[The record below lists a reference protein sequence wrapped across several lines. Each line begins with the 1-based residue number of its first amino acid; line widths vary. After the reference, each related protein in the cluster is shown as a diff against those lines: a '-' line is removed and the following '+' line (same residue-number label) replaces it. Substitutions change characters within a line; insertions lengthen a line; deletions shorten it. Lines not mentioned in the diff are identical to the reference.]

1 MELSLRTVLVILGSL
16 FMLGIL
22 VDGFRRMRRARQEA
36 LKIDVQGNF
45 QFPEEGFSSELP
57 NGGAR
62 IIGDSTQ
69 SELLEEAYAFKDQLD
84 ELPGLS
90 ALDEA
95 DNGTDDSLSDS
106 INPHPSDESVYSDED
121 DFQIASYSDS
131 HTEEKSENNSI
142 DDFDFSPESDFDEEN
157 HDKPDENISE
167 EVVESTIEVTNST
180 ETSPINL
187 DEHVPLLMDVEELGL
202 ELDPLPVSRS
212 SESLFETVLSE
223 PSEEQDADHDVESDI
238 SKPEILER
246 QSDDQDGV
254 DSEEISSVSPESET
268 DNTLSDQDNAV
279 EKIEEMVVPEGVVS
293 EGVEAEVSN
302 NGRQYVEDMT
312 TQAAYA
318 PVKKPGPNAEVL
330 ADREPP
336 SLVLITHVVPHDKD
350 GFCGEDILYLVNNCD
365 LRHGE
370 KGIFHRF
377 ENPNGEGRVQ
387 FSMANSF
394 NPGTF
399 DPETMLH
406 ERIYGLSLFL
416 SLPGP
421 EKAMDAFEAMSEM
434 ASVIARNLGGEV
446 HDETHSIMALQTI
459 EHNRQQVRD
468 FVRRQKIAGKK

>member
-45 QFPEEGFSSELP
+45 QFPDEGFSSELP

-62 IIGDSTQ
+62 VIGESTQ
-69 SELLEEAYAFKDQLD
+69 SELLEEAYVFKDQLD

-95 DNGTDDSLSDS
+95 ETKAEESLSDS
-106 INPHPSDESVYSDED
+106 IKSSISEDGVYSGEP
-121 DFQIASYSDS
+121 DFQTDTYGGS
-131 HTEEKSENNSI
+131 HTEEKAENNI
-142 DDFDFSPESDFDEEN
+142 EDFDFSPESEIDEKSQEKFD
-157 HDKPDENISE
+157 DSLRE
-167 EVVESTIEVTNST
+167 EVVEKTIEVTSQT
-180 ETSPINL
+180 EASPINL

-202 ELDPLPVSRS
+202 ELDPLPVSNS
-212 SESLFETVLSE
+212 SESLFETPLSE
-223 PSEEQDADHDVESDI
+223 NAEEHDAEQHVDADTE
-238 SKPEILER
+238 KTEILER
-246 QSDDQDGV
+246 NYDDQEGV
-254 DSEEISSVSPESET
+254 AAESALSISHEFQKDKLFNDQDETVEKSEE
-268 DNTLSDQDNAV
+268 AV
-279 EKIEEMVVPEGVVS
+279 TPEGL
-293 EGVEAEVSN
+293 ELEVSN

-318 PVKKPGPNAEVL
+318 PVKKPGPNAEIL

-336 SLVLITHVVPHDKD
+336 SLVLITHVVPHDED

-399 DPETMLH
+399 DPETLLH
-406 ERIYGLSLFL
+406 ERIYGLSLFM

-434 ASVIARNLGGEV
+434 ASVIARNLGGDV